1 MKAIHPPAVAGLFYP
16 AEPSALARSVTS
28 LLQDSLRHEV
38 RIKHVP
44 KAIIVPHAGYIYS
57 GPIAARLYAQLI
69 PARNTISRV
78 VLLGPAHRVHL
89 HGLALPD
96 AERMATPLGEI
107 AIDRTLYSLPSRFP
121 QIQVNAVAHASE
133 HSLEVQLPFLQS
145 VLDRF
150 TLLPFAVGE
159 ASADEIAQVLQ
170 ALWGGVETLIVVSS
184 DLSHYLPYRQARE
197 TDFATA
203 QEIVALHAAID
214 HRQACGATPI
224 NGLLLEA
231 SRRQLQAELIDLRNS
246 GDTAGTQDRVVG
258 YGAFAF
264 YETIH

>member
-1 MKAIHPPAVAGLFYP
+1 MHG
-16 AEPSALARSVTS
+16 AL
-28 LLQDSLRHEV
+28 
-38 RIKHVP
+38 P

-57 GPIAARLYAQLI
+57 GTIAANLYARLI
-69 PARNTISRV
+69 PARNAISRV
-78 VLLGPAHRVHL
+78 VLIGPAHRVHIR
-89 HGLALPD
+89 GLALPD

-107 AIDRTLYSLPSRFP
+107 AIDRTAYSLPERFP
-121 QIQVNAVAHASE
+121 QVQMNAAAHALE
-133 HSLEVQLPFLQS
+133 HSIEVQLPFLQS

-150 TLLPFAVGE
+150 VLFPFAVGE
-159 ASADEIAQVLQ
+159 ASAHEIAQVLQ
-170 ALWGGVETLIVVSS
+170 ALWGGAETLIVVSS

-197 TDFATA
+197 TDLATA
-203 QEIVALHAAID
+203 QEIVALHATID

-231 SRRQLQAELIDLRNS
+231 ARRQLHSELIDLRNS
-246 GDTAGTQDRVVG
+246 GDTAGTKDRVVG